1 MYKKGWSAIPRSQQY
16 GTAELKQTEIMSKTT
31 NEKVIGN
38 TKNTEIELTVVNG
51 PNISGIH
58 DHNTLLRLNSGTS
71 GELEDSN
78 IAVTIRDM
86 IHGGSQEL
94 SVSRSFH
101 CRSYFGFFVIVF
113 FIVSLAWVISQ
124 TTA

>member
-1 MYKKGWSAIPRSQQY
+1 MIPRSQQY
-16 GTAELKQTEIMSKTT
+16 GTAELKQTEIMGETT
-31 NEKVIGN
+31 KEKVKGK

>member
-1 MYKKGWSAIPRSQQY
+1 MIPRSQQY
-16 GTAELKQTEIMSKTT
+16 GTAELKQTEIMGETT
-31 NEKVIGN
+31 KEKVIGN

-58 DHNTLLRLNSGTS
+58 GHNTLLRLNSGTS
-71 GELEDSN
+71 GELENSN

-113 FIVSLAWVISQ
+113 FIVSLAWIISQ

>member
-1 MYKKGWSAIPRSQQY
+1 MIPRSQQC
-16 GTAELKQTEIMSKTT
+16 GTAELKQTEIMGETT
-31 NEKVIGN
+31 KEKVIGK

-51 PNISGIH
+51 PNLSGIH
-58 DHNTLLRLNSGTS
+58 DHNALLRLNSGTS
-71 GELEDSN
+71 GELENSN

-86 IHGGSQEL
+86 IQESQEL
-94 SVSRSFH
+94 SIYRSFH

-113 FIVSLAWVISQ
+113 FIVSLAWIISQ

>member
-1 MYKKGWSAIPRSQQY
+1 MIPRSQQY
-16 GTAELKQTEIMSKTT
+16 GTAELKQTEIMDETT
-31 NEKVIGN
+31 KEKVKGK

-51 PNISGIH
+51 PNLSGIH

-71 GELEDSN
+71 GELENSN

-86 IHGGSQEL
+86 IQESQEL
-94 SVSRSFH
+94 SIYRSFH

-113 FIVSLAWVISQ
+113 FIVSLAWIISQ